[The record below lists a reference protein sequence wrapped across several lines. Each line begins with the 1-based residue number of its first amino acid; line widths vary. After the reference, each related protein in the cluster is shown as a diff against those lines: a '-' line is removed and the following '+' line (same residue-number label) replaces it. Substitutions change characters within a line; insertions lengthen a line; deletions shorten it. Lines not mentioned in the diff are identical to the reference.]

1 MDNACPT
8 GRKLIHRMK
17 ANHWK
22 CPACET
28 DNYAEK
34 AGAKSVVCVA
44 CKQSFEVDA
53 TPLQAPQKRPLKMP
67 ETVLPM
73 LFVGLGAVVGFV
85 AFAGSSAVLAIVGLG
100 LVALG
105 SVFYLGSRLDCIL
118 DELRNQRLQ

>member
-1 MDNACPT
+1 
-8 GRKLIHRMK
+8 MK

-28 DNYAEK
+28 DNYADK
-34 AGAKSVVCVA
+34 AGAKAVVCVA
-44 CKQSFEVDA
+44 CKQSFEVEA
-53 TPLQAPQKRPLKMP
+53 APIPAQPRRPVKMP
-67 ETVLPM
+67 ETVMPM
-73 LFVGLGAVVGFV
+73 LFVGLGAVAGFV

-118 DELRNQRLQ
+118 DELRNQRTQ